1 MPYVAEEHAIKTKVI
16 GIATKI
22 NDGDTLGVRQV
33 VMQEMYDDPS
43 TVRLFYLRKR
53 EVWVSLDNG
62 REFYLGDVK
71 AKYEQLIME
80 NVTQI
85 VSWQITGGQTIPET
99 RISIAGHP
107 TVKCHEVRAKF
118 GLNIQIKL
126 L

>member
-1 MPYVAEEHAIKTKVI
+1 MPYIEEEHTIKTKVI

-22 NDGDTLGVRQV
+22 NDGDSIGVRQV
-33 VMQEMYDDPS
+33 VMNEMYEDPS
-43 TVRLFYLRKR
+43 IVRLFYLMKR
-53 EVWVSLDNG
+53 QVWVSLENG
-62 REFYLGDVK
+62 KDFYLGDVK
-71 AKYEQLIME
+71 AKYEELIMK

-99 RISIAGHP
+99 RISIAGHS
-107 TVKCHEVRAKF
+107 TIKCNEVRAKF